1 MNNVK
6 IIFHIDMNAFFA
18 SCELIKRPYLKDK
31 PFAVGARYSSKGV
44 LSTSNYIAR
53 KYGVHSAMSVSD
65 ALKKCPNLI
74 ILDCDYQFYKEC
86 SEKFLNIIY
95 EYTDLVEQASIDEA
109 FIDVTNIDMHP
120 LDFAK
125 LLQKRILDECN
136 LPSSIGIAP
145 TKFLAKMASDMKKP
159 LGITVVRKREIEKK
173 IFPLDVSDM
182 FGIGKK
188 TSPRL
193 KEMGI
198 NTIGDLYNRLDELHD
213 FFGDKMYIYIKN
225 TLEGKSSNV
234 VDPERYSSF
243 SSISNSRTSYEPLT
257 NEDEIYEFLEY
268 VANLTSKRLS
278 KYRVKA
284 YTITV
289 QIKYTDLKV
298 FSKSRTLSEP
308 ISDKYEYYAIVK
320 ELFDELWNGKP
331 IRLLGSGASNLE
343 EINAKTFDLFHLE
356 AIEQEEN
363 LNKAIDEID
372 KLYGKNAIKK
382 GIK

>member
-1 MNNVK
+1 MNNVR
-6 IIFHIDMNAFFA
+6 IIFHIDMNAFFC
-18 SCELIKRPYLKDK
+18 SCELIKRPYLENK

-53 KYGVHSAMSVSD
+53 KYGVYSAMSVAD

-74 ILDCDYQFYKEC
+74 ILDSDYQFYIEC
-86 SEKFLNIIY
+86 SKKFLNIIY

-109 FIDVTNIDMHP
+109 FIDVTDIDMHP

-125 LLQKRILDECN
+125 LLQKRILDECK
-136 LPSSIGIAP
+136 LPSSIGVAP

-159 LGITVVRKREIEKK
+159 LGITVVRKRDIEKK
-173 IFPLDVSDM
+173 LFPLDISDM

-188 TSPRL
+188 TSPKL

-198 NTIGDLYNRLDELHD
+198 DTIGKLYENLDNLHD
-213 FFGDKMYIYIKN
+213 YFGEKMYIYIKN
-225 TLEGKSSNV
+225 ALEGKSSNI

-243 SSISNSRTSYEPLT
+243 SSISNSRTSYEPLV
-257 NEDEIYEFLEY
+257 NEDLIYEFLEN
-268 VANLTSKRLS
+268 VCNLTSSRLNR
-278 KYRVKA
+278 YRVKA
-284 YTITV
+284 YTLTV

-298 FSKSRTLSEP
+298 FSKSKTYNEP
-308 ISDKYEYYAIVK
+308 ISDKYEYYAKIK

-343 EINAKTFDLFHLE
+343 EINAKTYDLFHLD

-363 LNKAIDEID
+363 LKNAINRIDEM
-372 KLYGKNAIKK
+372 YGKNAIKK